1 MTHTAFDLTT
11 PLSDVVVV
19 WTDAPAELSGT
30 VRHEAGRVDPAAG
43 VIAFPVDP
51 AEWTNY
57 GDSPGKARHAR
68 PTTAG
73 VFRMRALPPGQ
84 YFVVAIDDAL
94 TAEWQNPRVLE
105 VLSRV
110 ADRVTMAEGE
120 KKSVTLTTKAIR

>member
-1 MTHTAFDLTT
+1 
-11 PLSDVVVV
+11 
-19 WTDAPAELSGT
+19 
-30 VRHEAGRVDPAAG
+30 
-43 VIAFPVDP
+43 
-51 AEWTNY
+51 
-57 GDSPGKARHAR
+57 
-68 PTTAG
+68 
-73 VFRMRALPPGQ
+73 MRALPPGQ